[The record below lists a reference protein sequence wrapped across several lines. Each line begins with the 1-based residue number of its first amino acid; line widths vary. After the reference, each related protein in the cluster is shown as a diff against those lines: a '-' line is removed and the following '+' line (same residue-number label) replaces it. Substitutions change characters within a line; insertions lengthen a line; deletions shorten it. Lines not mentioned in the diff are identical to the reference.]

1 LIFLTFLKLEFV
13 VKSINR
19 YLISIVFVLISPAVI
34 AEWTKVAD
42 GNMFIPDQYIDM
54 SSVKQAGPMAIY
66 RQVNVLSQGTALLT
80 EDLASKLSIYEYD
93 CMNNTFR
100 VLQSIGFSKAWATGD
115 QVVLQSTSQN
125 LREWHDLPLHP
136 LGQGTFDILC
146 PGGKVD

>member
-1 LIFLTFLKLEFV
+1 MKLEFV

-19 YLISIVFVLISPAVI
+19 YFISIVFVLISPAVI
-34 AEWTKVAD
+34 AEWTKVSD
-42 GNMFIPDQYIDM
+42 GNMLIPDQYIEIN
-54 SSVKQAGPMAIY
+54 SVKQAGPMAIY
-66 RQVNVLSQGTALLT
+66 RQVNVLSQGPALIT

-93 CMNNTFR
+93 CMNNKFR

-125 LREWHDLPLHP
+125 LREWYDLPLHP

-146 PGGKVD
+146 PGRKVD